1 MDKSVFFLIL
11 TMFLGN
17 STIYGQDES
26 TKPTGNW
33 LCQTEYGSVSLN
45 FVSDK
50 QMVYDGETFNYTIE
64 GKTLKVYSDYV
75 WIDYPYELNGSQL
88 IISYPEGYRLLFNK
102 VSEVK
107 TDTNA
112 ANINTGSNNTGGRYL
127 NGTLCEYG
135 SSSSST
141 SYSSYSHTNRL
152 YFDGRGN
159 FKFGS
164 ESSYSGS
171 AGSAYSSDNASE
183 TGTYSISGDEVILT
197 FNDGSVYKLSI
208 YFIQDDGRITE
219 MYYGE
224 KLYAAGLC
232 E

>member
-1 MDKSVFFLIL
+1 MGKSIFFLIL

-45 FVSDK
+45 FVSNE
-50 QMVYDGETFNYTIE
+50 QMVYDGETFNYTLE
-64 GKTLKVYSDYV
+64 GNILKVYSDYV
-75 WIDYPYELNGSQL
+75 WIDYPFELTGSQL

-102 VSEVK
+102 VSEAK
-107 TDTNA
+107 TVT
-112 ANINTGSNNTGGRYL
+112 NTGSINSGANNSGGRYL

-135 SSSSST
+135 SSSSSS

-159 FKFGS
+159 FQFGS

-219 MYYGE
+219 IYYGE